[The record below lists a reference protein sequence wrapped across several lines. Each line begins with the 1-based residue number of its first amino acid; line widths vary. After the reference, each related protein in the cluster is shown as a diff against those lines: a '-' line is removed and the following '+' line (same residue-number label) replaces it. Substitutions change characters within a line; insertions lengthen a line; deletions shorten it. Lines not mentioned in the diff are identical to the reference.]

1 MRVHVL
7 EREQV
12 LPRPPSEAW
21 EFFQDAYNLEE
32 ITPPFLGF
40 EVLTP
45 RPIEMRLGTLI
56 EYELRLHGV
65 RLRWLT
71 RIEDWEPGRRFV
83 DRQLRGPYALWHH
96 THTFEPHPEG
106 TLMRDRVRYRLP
118 LGPLGAIAHVAL
130 VCRDLDAIFD
140 FRRAE
145 IARRLPPAEQ

>member
-7 EREQV
+7 EQEQV

-118 LGPLGAIAHVAL
+118 FGPLGAIAHMAL
-130 VCRDLDAIFD
+130 VRRDLDAIFD

-145 IARRLPPAEQ
+145 IARRLPRAGQ

>member
-12 LPRPPSEAW
+12 LSRPPSEAW

-130 VCRDLDAIFD
+130 VRRDLDAIFD

>member
-130 VCRDLDAIFD
+130 VRRDIDAIFD

>member
-45 RPIEMRLGTLI
+45 RPIEMQLGTLI

-130 VCRDLDAIFD
+130 VRHDLDAIFD

>member
-71 RIEDWEPGRRFV
+71 RIEDWEPGRRLV

-130 VCRDLDAIFD
+130 VRHDLDAIFD

>member
-40 EVLTP
+40 EVLTR

-130 VCRDLDAIFD
+130 VRRDIDAIFD

>member
-1 MRVHVL
+1 
-7 EREQV
+7 
-12 LPRPPSEAW
+12 
-21 EFFQDAYNLEE
+21 
-32 ITPPFLGF
+32 
-40 EVLTP
+40 
-45 RPIEMRLGTLI
+45 
-56 EYELRLHGV
+56 V

-130 VCRDLDAIFD
+130 VRRDLDAIFD

>member
-7 EREQV
+7 EQEQV

-21 EFFQDAYNLEE
+21 HFFQDAYNLEE

-130 VCRDLDAIFD
+130 VRRDLDAIFD